1 MHFMTVTECRIAPG
15 RMQDFVALVQHWE
28 QEARESEFAPE
39 FHGVYLQEADPSRV
53 LVITQF
59 ASRESAEA
67 FSRTGLAETFR
78 EQVMTC
84 SETPPGEVE
93 GFDLFYATLA
103 DGSRVVFGEDG

>member
-15 RMQDFVALVQHWE
+15 RMQDFVALVQQWE
-28 QEARESEFAPE
+28 QDARESEFAPE
-39 FHGVYLQEADPSRV
+39 FHGVYLQESDPSRV

-59 ASRESAEA
+59 ASRESAER
-67 FSRTGLAETFR
+67 FSRTGLAEMFR
-78 EQVMTC
+78 ERVMTC
-84 SETPPGEVE
+84 TVSPPDAIE